1 MGPLCVAQAGIEL
14 LELSDPL
21 ASASQVQGLRGIPVH
36 PISRAL
42 FSLQLK
48 LYTIEQLI
56 NNF

>member
-1 MGPLCVAQAGIEL
+1 
-14 LELSDPL
+14 
-21 ASASQVQGLRGIPVH
+21 VQGLRGIPVH